1 VDFIIPNLRL
11 AELVAIVNENRQF
24 FEDFLDHI
32 REAGYANPHA
42 FVAEPSD
49 EKALHVIAR
58 FLNRSSGAALFDG
71 LGRPYAN
78 ATARWYFLAWLLRD
92 APAQRLRPLVE
103 QAPGATMEARRA
115 YLLNEVRKF
124 VAPLF
129 PNNESWSWAAISE
142 VMLARLEGS
151 RRSLKGTLFEAIV
164 RRSVKTVLDENSID
178 LKISPNEVRILDETY
193 DVRISGPSRSIL
205 IPIKTRETM
214 GGGHAMLFTRD
225 IHKAITVAES
235 NGYRCLPVIIAESWG
250 GNLKSLKCE
259 TYIYI
264 QANPNQVTVIEPV
277 LIDRLR
283 ELLSVFQ
290 DLAKV

>member
-1 VDFIIPNLRL
+1 MDFIIPNLRL

-115 YLLNEVRKF
+115 YLLNEVRKY

-164 RRSVKTVLDENSID
+164 RRSVKAVLDENSID

-193 DVRISGPSRSIL
+193 DVQISGPSRSIL

-214 GGGHAMLFTRD
+214 GGGARD
-225 IHKAITVAES
+225 AVHSRYSQGDNGCGKQRLSVLACHYCGIVGRKSKVAEMR
-235 NGYRCLPVIIAESWG
+235 NLHLYPGEPES
-250 GNLKSLKCE
+250 SDCH
-259 TYIYI
+259 
-264 QANPNQVTVIEPV
+264 
-277 LIDRLR
+277 
-283 ELLSVFQ
+283 
-290 DLAKV
+290 